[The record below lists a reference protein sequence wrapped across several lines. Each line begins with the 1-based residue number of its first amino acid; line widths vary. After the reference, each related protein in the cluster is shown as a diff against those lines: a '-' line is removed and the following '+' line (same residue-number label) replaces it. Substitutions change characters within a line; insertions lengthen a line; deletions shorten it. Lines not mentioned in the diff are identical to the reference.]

1 MSLYNSATEREHASC
16 LPPEAY
22 IRIWESSKQYSEP
35 RFMSSVYPN
44 KKIVDAKKKTTK

>member
-1 MSLYNSATEREHASC
+1 MSIYNSATEREHASC

-22 IRIWESSKQYSEP
+22 IRIWESAKQNTAP

-44 KKIVDAKKKTTK
+44 KKIVDKKKVTK